1 MIDSEERPMTHWS
14 ISRFLI
20 TGIVIAV
27 IGYLPLQLYIV
38 FGPRDG
44 NPIGLGL
51 LAVIAILAGLIV
63 VAIGFIKQ
71 AVHCFLSR
79 KNGAG

>member
-1 MIDSEERPMTHWS
+1 MIDSEERSMTHWS
-14 ISRFLI
+14 ISRFLF
-20 TGIVIAV
+20 TGVVIAV

-51 LAVIAILAGLIV
+51 FAVVAILAGLLV
-63 VAIGFIKQ
+63 VASGFIKL
-71 AVHCFLSR
+71 AVHYFLS
-79 KNGAG
+79 